1 MDHTWDIQC
10 ILFDGAA
17 IEIVGYSTYDLL
29 DGVYDDD
36 VSNNNTEQ
44 DCHFKILSL
53 SSYIVSFIIQMKDPK
68 NLSPSIKNL
77 VGKTFQL
84 LVCVENDNFSGS
96 NGTYKVGT
104 VWSGVDNVKIE
115 DSYVLVFTHF

>member
-1 MDHTWDIQC
+1 M
-10 ILFDGAA
+10 FDGATTQ
-17 IEIVGYSTYDLL
+17 IVGYSAYDLL

-84 LVCVENDNFSGS
+84 LVCVENDNFSGC
-96 NGTYKVGT
+96 NDTYKVG
-104 VWSGVDNVKIE
+104 K
-115 DSYVLVFTHF
+115 VLTM